1 MKQLFLI
8 SILFSFSYLL
18 AQTPKKRCIKV
29 KGITTDTRFYNS
41 TRLKNVT
48 INIYEYNEKIAT
60 YLSDEKGKFEFE
72 IEMGTYIVLEF
83 EKENFFSKRILFD
96 TKDQNID
103 YSKKYI
109 PFNFEIMMLE
119 QRNNIN
125 YGDCDFPITR
135 IEYSVEDREFFYV
148 DKYTD
153 NMIKKQNKVIAK
165 LARLQ

>member
-1 MKQLFLI
+1 MKRIVLI

-18 AQTPKKRCIKV
+18 AQIPNQECLKV
-29 KGITTDTRFYNS
+29 KGITTDG
-41 TRLKNVT
+41 RLYSSSRLANVT
-48 INIYEYNEKIAT
+48 INIYQFNDKIGS
-60 YLSDEKGKFEFE
+60 YQSDAKGIFEFE
-72 IEMGTYIVLEF
+72 IEMNSYIVLEF

-96 TKDQNID
+96 TRNDNID

-119 QRNNIN
+119 QKKKVN

-135 IEYSVEDREFFYV
+135 IEYSVEEKEFFYV

-153 NMIKKQNKVIAK
+153 NMIKKQEKVMAR